1 MAAIK
6 LAIVFFTPSAA
17 RRSAA
22 SGLALAALLV
32 TLPYAPNAEARGGH
46 HHRGGFF
53 VGGVVLG
60 AVLAPR
66 YVYAAPYYY
75 APPVYYAP
83 YPAQVTYVQ
92 PPVMV
97 QQAAP
102 AVVQPVAPAPP
113 QVAATPQ
120 PLGIEDRLRRLRS
133 MCEQGLF
140 TAGECQGRREQIL
153 QEM

>member
-6 LAIVFFTPSAA
+6 LATVFFTPSAA

-75 APPVYYAP
+75 PPPVYYAP

-92 PPVMV
+92 PPVIV

-102 AVVQPVAPAPP
+102 ALVQPLALVP

-120 PLGIEDRLRRLRS
+120 PLSIEDRLRRLRS

-140 TAGECQGRREQIL
+140 TVGECQGRREQIL